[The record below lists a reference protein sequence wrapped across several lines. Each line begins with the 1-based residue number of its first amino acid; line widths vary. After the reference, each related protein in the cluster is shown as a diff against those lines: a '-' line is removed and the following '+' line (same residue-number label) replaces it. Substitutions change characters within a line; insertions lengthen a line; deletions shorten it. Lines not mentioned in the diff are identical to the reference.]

1 MAALTLAALAL
12 ALAER
17 PPEESPPPPVPQ
29 CGGYLILN
37 GVGLTGGAG
46 KKTANNVSSAAACC
60 QICRQ
65 SSCAAWTYH
74 PAGGHSPEQCNTA
87 AQPGARHQSNG
98 AVSGCVPGPS
108 NAGCAAKPAPPSP
121 APGPS
126 PSPPHKPPH
135 IPPVPPPLPPG
146 APPRPPLGFQPNIV
160 MVLTDDQ
167 DVELGGMEPMPQARK
182 LLGEA
187 GATFRHFYINTPVCC
202 PSRSEFLSGRLHHNI
217 RNREYGGEVC
227 GGDEGVSCHDVDTPP
242 ACGCMQAR
250 PALLGSWDAFRG
262 PSQTRMRQ
270 CAC

>member
-1 MAALTLAALAL
+1 MFGGAASTAAHAAARTAAYPRRDSCLANCMSEMRALLLRRSGGAPSAQMAALALAALAL

-46 KKTANNVSSAAACC
+46 KKTANNVSSVAACC

-74 PAGGHSPEQCNTA
+74 PAGGHSSEQCNTVA
-87 AQPGARHQSNG
+87 RPGAQHQSNG

-108 NAGCAAKPAPPSP
+108 NAACAAPPSP
-121 APGPS
+121 APGPGPGPG
-126 PSPPHKPPH
+126 PSPPHRPPH
-135 IPPVPPPLPPG
+135 IPSVPAPLPPG

-187 GATFRHFYINTPVCC
+187 RPEQSFA
-202 PSRSEFLSGRLHHNI
+202 SRSVRRARLMPKVYPGSLY
-217 RNREYGGEVC
+217 RC
-227 GGDEGVSCHDVDTPP
+227 GKGT
-242 ACGCMQAR
+242 
-250 PALLGSWDAFRG
+250 
-262 PSQTRMRQ
+262 
-270 CAC
+270 